1 MSSGNGVFEHALEQ
15 AAEHNAADRVIAGEG
30 TTETAWRAW
39 PGLAAL
45 AGIAVTTLVPSG
57 RRAVIVAPHP
67 DDELLGTGGLI
78 ASLLAL
84 PAAEAPTEILVIA
97 VTDGTGSH
105 PDSPLWPAGRLAQV
119 RPAETT
125 DALRVLLDGAAPCR
139 EDEAPARAL
148 RVVRAG
154 LPDGGVAAHEDA
166 LCDFLRSRLR
176 ADDVLFATWRF
187 DGHPDHEAVGR
198 AAARAVA
205 DSGATL
211 IEVPV
216 WTWHWAAPGDS
227 RVPWHRARRLLLSPS
242 VTQAKRQA
250 VQAYPSQLVEDPS
263 TGAAPI
269 LPPYVLARVLREF
282 EVFLV

>member
-1 MSSGNGVFEHALEQ
+1 MSSGNGVVEHVSG
-15 AAEHNAADRVIAGEG
+15 HHAADRVIAGEG
-30 TTETAWRAW
+30 TTEAAWRAW

-45 AGIAVTTLVPSG
+45 ADVTATELVPAG

-78 ASLLAL
+78 ATLLA
-84 PAAEAPTEILVIA
+84 PAVAEAPADVLVVA

-139 EDEAPARAL
+139 EDRTPARAL

-166 LCDFLRSRLR
+166 LYDFLRGRLR

-198 AAARAVA
+198 AAARAAA

-227 RVPWHRARRLLLSPS
+227 RVPWHQARRLRLSPS
-242 VTQAKRQA
+242 VTHAKRQA

-282 EVFLV
+282 EVFFV

>member
-1 MSSGNGVFEHALEQ
+1 MSSGNGIVEHAC
-15 AAEHNAADRVIAGEG
+15 AHDAADRVIAGEG
-30 TTETAWRAW
+30 TTEAAWRAW

-45 AGIAVTTLVPSG
+45 ADITATALVPAG

-78 ASLLAL
+78 ASLSAR
-84 PAAEAPTEILVIA
+84 PAAEAPAEVLIIA

-125 DALRVLLDGAAPCR
+125 DALRILLDGAAPCR
-139 EDEAPARAL
+139 EDEAPVHAL

-166 LCDFLRSRLR
+166 LYEVLRSQLR
-176 ADDVLFATWRF
+176 ADDVVFATWRF

-205 DSGATL
+205 ESGATL

-216 WTWHWAAPGDS
+216 WAWHWAAPGDS
-227 RVPWHRARRLLLSPS
+227 RLPWQRARRLLLSSS
-242 VTQAKRQA
+242 VTHAKRQA

-282 EVFLV
+282 EVFFV